1 MYVVILIYYPQMP
14 RNAASFA
21 LIYSYFFFSGHLKM
35 PSFVS
40 VNATLLLMH
49 TTHCNLYCSLY
60 ICFIFIVTQNSA
72 ICNLFLLQRILGLF

>member
-21 LIYSYFFFSGHLKM
+21 LIYSYFFSGHLKM